1 MDLVYYLRDA
11 APDLADLLLM
21 EAEEVGG
28 ILLAACHRS
37 GHAQFSR
44 HNLLLNVQSNT
55 PPIFD
60 DDTARHLPA
69 VLAEGWAWLERECL
83 LIAKP
88 NDPNWQFL
96 SRKAQRIKSPAEFE
110 VYRGAAA
117 FPRALLHPRIEKEAW
132 PSFSRGRFDTA
143 LFEAFREVEIA
154 IRDAA
159 GFAQHEHGVPMVR
172 RAFHKET
179 GPLTDHSVDDGERE
193 ATSNLFAGAIG
204 SYKNPNSHRHVGR
217 EDVAEAG
224 ELMLLA
230 SHLLRVIEQRDQRW
244 PANRLS
250 ALGRR
255 TSPSRI

>member
-96 SRKAQRIKSPAEFE
+96 GSGL
-110 VYRGAAA
+110 V
-117 FPRALLHPRIEKEAW
+117 
-132 PSFSRGRFDTA
+132 
-143 LFEAFREVEIA
+143 
-154 IRDAA
+154 
-159 GFAQHEHGVPMVR
+159 
-172 RAFHKET
+172 
-179 GPLTDHSVDDGERE
+179 DHSQKMTVAAR
-193 ATSNLFAGAIG
+193 AIAE
-204 SYKNPNSHRHVGR
+204 KKAVG
-217 EDVAEAG
+217 
-224 ELMLLA
+224 
-230 SHLLRVIEQRDQRW
+230 QR
-244 PANRLS
+244 S
-250 ALGRR
+250 
-255 TSPSRI
+255 

>member
-1 MDLVYYLRDA
+1 MDLIYHLRDV
-11 APDLADLLLM
+11 APPADDLLVM
-21 EAEEVGG
+21 EAEEVAG
-28 ILLAACHRS
+28 ILLAACKRS
-37 GHAQFSR
+37 GHSQFSR

-55 PPIFD
+55 PPVFD
-60 DDTARHLPA
+60 GHIAQDLPA

-88 NDPNWQFL
+88 TDPQWQVL
-96 SRKAQRIKSPAEFE
+96 SRKAARIETPADFE

-117 FPRALLHPRIEKEAW
+117 FPRTLLHPRVDKEAW

-172 RAFHKET
+172 RAFHKDT
-179 GPLTDHSVDDGERE
+179 GPLTDRTVDDGERE

-217 EDVAEAG
+217 DDVAEAG
-224 ELMLLA
+224 ELLVLA
-230 SHLLRVIEQRDQRW
+230 SHLLRVVEQRDQRW
-244 PANRLS
+244 PAPRLR
-250 ALGRR
+250 ALARQDKSTGN
-255 TSPSRI
+255 